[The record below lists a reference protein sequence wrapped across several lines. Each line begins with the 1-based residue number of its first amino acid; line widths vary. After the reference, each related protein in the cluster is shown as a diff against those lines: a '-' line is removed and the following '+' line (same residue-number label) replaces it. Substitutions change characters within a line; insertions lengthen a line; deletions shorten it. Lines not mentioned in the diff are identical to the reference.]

1 MRRAV
6 VYALRFA
13 AILAVVGMIPMLSRS
28 SGPADSP
35 YVSALSTLAVP
46 QAFAKSSC
54 NYKGC
59 GGSRHN
65 EACNPITV
73 AGNCVTYKGFCI
85 ISNCT

>member
-1 MRRAV
+1 MRRTIA
-6 VYALRFA
+6 YALRFA
-13 AILAVVGMIPMLSRS
+13 VILAVLGVIPVL
-28 SGPADSP
+28 SGPAGRTSSP
-35 YVSALSTLAVP
+35 YESALSNLAVP
-46 QAFAKSSC
+46 QAYAKSSC

-85 ISNCT
+85 VSNCT